1 MKNKNIKIIHECR
14 NQAKADVLDVANEKL
29 NKENPK
35 DFYIQKA
42 KDYMESGIK
51 KYGDMYMFNFLSE
64 LNSLNRKNKN
74 SNK

>member
-1 MKNKNIKIIHECR
+1 MKNDKKRILDECR
-14 NQAKADVLDVANEKL
+14 IQAKADVLDVANEKL

-42 KDYMESGIK
+42 KDYFDSGSK
-51 KYGDMYMFNFLSE
+51 KYGEMYIFNFLSE
-64 LNSLNRKNKN
+64 LNKLNRKNKK